1 MNGLATV
8 EEALA
13 AFRRDE
19 LTAAEFCATVRGA
32 TASVQLPQR
41 FRDVLEQLLDRVEA
55 SALFSEESCSFSRS
69 DLVENL
75 EIWLA
80 KARTLP

>member
-55 SALFSEESCSFSRS
+55 SALFSESCSFSRS

-75 EIWLA
+75 EIWLE